1 MSAYRY
7 RAYRADGKEETGL
20 LEADSPRAARAQL
33 RERGLAPLA
42 VDEVAPAGA
51 NKLKR
56 RRGLSGAALALVTR
70 QLATLL
76 TAGLPLERAL
86 AALIEQSEHAA
97 GRELMATVRSDILE
111 GASLS
116 QALAQRPQAFSS
128 VYRAM
133 VAAGE
138 QSGRLDQILL
148 QLADYLDR
156 RQALQQKV
164 LFALA
169 YPAVVTLVAIGV
181 VLALMTYV
189 VPQVVEVFR
198 QTHQSLPL
206 LTRLL
211 VGVSSVVRRGW
222 PLMVVSVAALLWGGA
237 RVMKVPSLRQQ
248 VHLKLLKLPL
258 VGRLLRGVNAAR
270 LASTLAILV
279 GSGVPLLAA
288 LDTARALVALAPMQL
303 AIADASI
310 KVREGSSLAGALGGS
325 GLFPPVLIHL
335 IKSGEASGALPSMLA
350 RAAEEQE
357 RDVERR
363 LTALT
368 TLFEPLL
375 ILGMGVVVLVIVLA
389 IMMPII
395 DMNQM
400 VR

>member
-7 RAYRADGKEETGL
+7 QACNADGREERGL
-20 LEADSPRAARAQL
+20 IEADSPRAARAQL
-33 RERGLAPLA
+33 RERGLMPLA
-42 VDEVAPAGA
+42 VDEVAAEA
-51 NKLKR
+51 DKVQRKR
-56 RRGLSGAALALVTR
+56 KLSGSALALLTR

-86 AALIEQSEHAA
+86 SALIEQSEDPAA
-97 GRELMATVRSDILE
+97 RELMATVRSDILE
-111 GASLS
+111 GMSLS
-116 QALAQRPQAFSS
+116 HALAQRPQAFTT

-156 RQALQQKV
+156 RQSLQQKV

-169 YPAVVTLVAIGV
+169 YPAVVTVVAFGV
-181 VLALMTYV
+181 VMALMTYV
-189 VPQVVEVFR
+189 VPQVVDVFR

-206 LTRLL
+206 LTRTLVAMSDFIRKAWLL
-211 VGVSSVVRRGW
+211 LLAGTLAVV
-222 PLMVVSVAALLWGGA
+222 WGGWRA
-237 RVMKVPSLRQQ
+237 LKVEAIRRRVDLR
-248 VHLKLLKLPL
+248 LLKLPL
-258 VGRLLRGVNAAR
+258 FGRLLRGVNSAR
-270 LASTLAILV
+270 MASTLAILV
-279 GSGVPLLAA
+279 GSGVPLLTA
-288 LDTARALVALAPMQL
+288 LDTARALVALKPMQD
-303 AIADASI
+303 AIADASAR
-310 KVREGSSLAGALGGS
+310 VREGATLGGALAAS

-335 IKSGEASGALPSMLA
+335 IKSGEASGALPTMLA

-368 TLFEPLL
+368 TLFEPVL
-375 ILGMGVVVLVIVLA
+375 ILSMGVVVLVIVLA
-389 IMMPII
+389 IMLPIV

>member
-1 MSAYRY
+1 MGAYRY

-20 LEADSPRAARAQL
+20 VESDSPRSARAQL

-42 VDEVAPAGA
+42 LDEVTAEASG
-51 NKLKR
+51 KLKR
-56 RRGLSGAALALVTR
+56 RKGLSGSALALLTR

-86 AALIEQSEHAA
+86 AALIEQSEDAS
-97 GRELMATVRSDILE
+97 GRELIATVRSDILE
-111 GASLS
+111 GVSLS
-116 QALAQRPQAFSS
+116 QALAQRPHAFST

-133 VAAGE
+133 VSAGE

-169 YPAVVTLVAIGV
+169 YPAVVTLVACGV

-189 VPQVVEVFR
+189 VPQVVDVFR

-211 VGVSSVVRRGW
+211 VGMSEFLRAAW
-222 PLMVVSVAALLWGGA
+222 PLLVAGVAALLWGSV
-237 RVMKVPSLRQQ
+237 RVMKVPALRHQ
-248 VHLKLLKLPL
+248 VHGRLLKLPL
-258 VGRLLRGVNAAR
+258 LGRLLRGVNAAR
-270 LASTLAILV
+270 MASTLAILV
-279 GSGVPLLAA
+279 SSGVPLLAA
-288 LDTARALVALAPMQL
+288 LDTARALVGLAPMQQ
-303 AIADASI
+303 AIADASV
-310 KVREGSSLAGALGGS
+310 KVREGSSLAGALGAS

-363 LTALT
+363 LTAMT

-375 ILGMGVVVLVIVLA
+375 ILGMGVVVLIIVLA